1 VQTIIGAVIGFPPED
16 TARIQSWTDDLNLLW
31 NHFVPVPDR
40 VAAARRVGAY
50 TRYLQAL
57 IDDRRA
63 HPRDDLISTLVHGA
77 DGLPGLP
84 DDFLHNHI
92 RGDRVAGLDT
102 TRDAITST
110 VLIALQDPTVRAG
123 IDEDPTR
130 TIVKVIEEAL
140 RRDAPHRGLFRI
152 TTREVELGG
161 TLLPQGSLL
170 LLLFG
175 SANRDPGVFPDPDTV
190 DLDRD
195 NVRSHVAFGKGLHV
209 CPGAPL
215 ARAEIRVA
223 VETLFTRLPHL
234 RLADGYQPTYIAS
247 YFFRGLESLDVLT
260 A

>member
-1 VQTIIGAVIGFPPED
+1 
-16 TARIQSWTDDLNLLW
+16 
-31 NHFVPVPDR
+31 
-40 VAAARRVGAY
+40 
-50 TRYLQAL
+50 
-57 IDDRRA
+57 
-63 HPRDDLISTLVHGA
+63 
-77 DGLPGLP
+77 
-84 DDFLHNHI
+84 
-92 RGDRVAGLDT
+92 
-102 TRDAITST
+102 

-223 VETLFTRLPHL
+223 VETLFTRLPNL

-247 YFFRGLESLDVLT
+247 YFFRGLESLDALT